1 LVVSIG
7 MAVYWLISSALLAD
21 LYRDY
26 CDELDDRSQ
35 DLGIDL
41 ECTDTDERF
50 IATPVLGFVCLVGW
64 VSIKC
69 ITSM

>member
-1 LVVSIG
+1 

-26 CDELDDRSQ
+26 CDELDDR
-35 DLGIDL
+35 DF

-64 VSIKC
+64 VSVKYIMS
-69 ITSM
+69 IYPM